1 MTSPTTL
8 ISKTVRDPSWLA
20 HRYEPDNDAIHFIS
34 APREVRRSVPFLTD
48 EYLKTSGTA
57 RPIARADAL
66 AIAANANPVH
76 FIYHSAYC
84 CSTLL
89 ARAFDLPGISSS
101 LKEPQ
106 ILNDVVGWR
115 QRGGDPKRIGPVLD
129 SSLQMLARP
138 FEPGEASI
146 VKPSNILNG
155 LAEPM
160 LTMRP
165 EAGCVILYAPL
176 RIFLASIARKGMFGR
191 LWVRELLSR
200 QLVDGLVNLGFEPR
214 DYLLHTDL
222 QAGAVGWLAQHQ
234 LFAHLARRWPDR
246 VRTLDSEVLVARPA
260 EALAASAGL
269 FGLTLGDDAI
279 ASIVA
284 DDFAR
289 DAKTDT
295 VFTQGQREAERLT
308 GEALHADEI
317 NKVAIWAEAVARTAG
332 VDLTL
337 PAPLLG
343 R

>member
-1 MTSPTTL
+1 MTAPANLMSD
-8 ISKTVRDPSWLA
+8 TVRDPAWLA
-20 HRYEPDNDAIHFIS
+20 HRYDADHDAFQFVPASRSLRQS
-34 APREVRRSVPFLTD
+34 APFLTD
-48 EYLKTSGTA
+48 EYLKPDQTM
-57 RPIARADAL
+57 RPIARSDAL
-66 AIAANANPVH
+66 AIGANRNPVH

-89 ARAFDLPGISSS
+89 ARAFDLPGIASS

-106 ILNDVVGWR
+106 ILNDMVGWR
-115 QRGGDPKRIGPVLD
+115 HRGGDPKIIGPVLD

-138 FEPGEASI
+138 FEPGEATI
-146 VKPSNILNG
+146 IKPSNILNG
-155 LAEPM
+155 LAEAM

-176 RIFLASIARKGMFGR
+176 RAFLASIARKGMFGR
-191 LWVRELLSR
+191 LWVRELLSS

-260 EALAASAGL
+260 EAMAASASL
-269 FGLTLGDDAI
+269 FGLTLGDEAI
-279 ASIVA
+279 TSIV
-284 DDFAR
+284 DDVFAR
-289 DAKTDT
+289 DAKTDI
-295 VFTQGQREAERLT
+295 VFTQGQREADRRA

-317 NKVAIWAEAVARTAG
+317 NKVAIWAEAVARTAR
-332 VDLTL
+332 VEMTL

>member
-1 MTSPTTL
+1 MTAPANLMSD
-8 ISKTVRDPSWLA
+8 TVHDPAWLA
-20 HRYEPDNDAIHFIS
+20 HRYDADHDAFQFVPASRSLRQS
-34 APREVRRSVPFLTD
+34 APFLTD
-48 EYLKTSGTA
+48 EYLKPDQTM
-57 RPIARADAL
+57 RPIARTDAL
-66 AIAANANPVH
+66 AIGANRNPVH

-89 ARAFDLPGISSS
+89 ARAFDLPGIASS

-106 ILNDVVGWR
+106 ILNDMVGWR

-138 FEPGEASI
+138 FEPGEATI
-146 VKPSNILNG
+146 IKPSNILNG
-155 LAEPM
+155 LAEAM

-176 RIFLASIARKGMFGR
+176 RAFLASIARKGMFGR
-191 LWVRELLSR
+191 LWVRELLSS

-260 EALAASAGL
+260 EAMAASAAL
-269 FGLTLGDDAI
+269 FGLTLGDDVI
-279 ASIVA
+279 TSIVA
-284 DDFAR
+284 DVFAR

-295 VFTQGQREAERLT
+295 AFTQGQREADRRA

-317 NKVAIWAEAVARTAG
+317 DKVAIWAEAVARTAR
-332 VDLTL
+332 VEMTL